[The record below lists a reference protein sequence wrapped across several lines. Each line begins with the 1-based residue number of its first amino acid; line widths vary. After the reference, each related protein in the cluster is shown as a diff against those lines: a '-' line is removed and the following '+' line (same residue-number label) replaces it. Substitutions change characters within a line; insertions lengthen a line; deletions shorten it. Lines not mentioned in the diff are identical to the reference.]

1 MAQDF
6 YNNELEVGNIVELKE
21 NRYVSGKIVKVLSGN
36 MISFV
41 YNRNVYTLLGTSV
54 VKVQRG
60 YLRNGVRAV

>member
-21 NRYVSGKIVKVLSGN
+21 NNLISGKIVKVLSGN
-36 MISFV
+36 KVSFV
-41 YNRNVYTLLGTSV
+41 YNKNVYTLLGTSV
-54 VKVQRG
+54 IKVQRE